1 MPVTWPVTVP
11 SYTRS
16 HGIHVH
22 PLRAIDRLSLV
33 RGKDPTDAR
42 AARRDRIVVEGR
54 VRRARA
60 RAARGIRAHA
70 RRGSRT
76 GRERSEEE
84 SGTPARTRTRRAEGS
99 GERAGEGPRRRAA
112 GRIGVAQ
119 ARAGA
124 RAEAGRL

>member
-22 PLRAIDRLSLV
+22 PVRAIDRLSRL

-60 RAARGIRAHA
+60 RAARGVRAHA

-76 GRERSEEE
+76 GRERSGEE
-84 SGTPARTRTRRAEGS
+84 SRTQDRARTRGAEGP
-99 GERAGEGPRRRAA
+99 GEGASE
-112 GRIGVAQ
+112 G
-119 ARAGA
+119 
-124 RAEAGRL
+124 